1 VTDPDVP
8 ANWYPDPAGDAELRY
23 WDGGSWTLAAVKD
36 GQVVDEAMHPDAVA
50 SAWEEQRDDR
60 AAWPGRVTLVVAAGA
75 GVAIALAVAM
85 PVLAGTLWDGSRF
98 AGLLAS
104 TVGLWSGLLATC
116 WWVSR
121 RYGTGRLGQ
130 DYGLRFR
137 RYDIAAGVGLAAGA
151 RLLAV
156 VVVVPLVLL
165 LGQPVMRN
173 LRPVGDVTTGIGG
186 SIILVVVLVVGAPVI
201 EELFFRGLLQRAL
214 EAQLAPAWA
223 VVAQA
228 TVFGLAHLNNQL
240 GVANVVVFAS
250 TAVGGVVFG
259 VAARTTR
266 RLGPGIVGHGAFN
279 VLPAILLLVGA

>member
-1 VTDPDVP
+1 MTDPDVP

-23 WDGGSWTLAAVKD
+23 WDGDRWTPAAVKD
-36 GQVVDEAMHPDAVA
+36 GQVVDEAMPPDAVA
-50 SAWEEQRDDR
+50 SAWEEQRDER
-60 AAWPGRVTLVVAAGA
+60 AAWPAGVILVAAAGA
-75 GVAIALAVAM
+75 GVAIALAVFM
-85 PVLAGTLWDGSRF
+85 PVFAGAVWDGSRF
-98 AGLLAS
+98 AALLAS
-104 TVGLWSGLLATC
+104 TAGLWCGLLGTC

-121 RYGTGRLGQ
+121 RYGTGRLVQ

-137 RYDIAAGVGLAAGA
+137 RYDIPAGIGLAAGA
-151 RLLAV
+151 RLLVV

-165 LGQPVMRN
+165 LGQPVLRN
-173 LRPVGDVTTGIGG
+173 LRPAADVKTGIGG

-214 EAQLAPAWA
+214 EAQFSAAWA
-223 VVAQA
+223 VVVQA

-240 GVANVVVFAS
+240 GLANAVVFAS

-259 VAARTTR
+259 VAARMTR

-279 VLPAILLLVGA
+279 LLPAVLVLAGS